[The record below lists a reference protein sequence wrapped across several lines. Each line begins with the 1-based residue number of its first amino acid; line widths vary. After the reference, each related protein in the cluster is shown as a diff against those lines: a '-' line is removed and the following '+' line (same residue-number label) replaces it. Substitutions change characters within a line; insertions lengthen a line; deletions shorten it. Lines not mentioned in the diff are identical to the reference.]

1 MRRIVRAVFLAG
13 LFRSISKERRRRR
26 SGRECV
32 QLVFFLSFF
41 PFAFKK
47 AQTHVRDTEMACN
60 CRLGIKPCR
69 DVCLRGGLLLL
80 LQYAGT
86 DDFGKERKG
95 FFSQRSKLH
104 T

>member
-26 SGRECV
+26 LGRECV
-32 QLVFFLSFF
+32 QLVFFSFSF
-41 PFAFKK
+41 PLLLKR

-80 LQYAGT
+80 L
-86 DDFGKERKG
+86 
-95 FFSQRSKLH
+95 
-104 T
+104 